1 MEVENMG
8 SASKPVIQA
17 DFVGLREL
25 AQKVGVNYRTIH
37 RAAQSGKIQSVRFG
51 SLVKI
56 PRREAERILQRGF

>member
-1 MEVENMG
+1 MG

>member
-1 MEVENMG
+1 MNSV
-8 SASKPVIQA
+8 SKAAIQS

-25 AQKVGVNYRTIH
+25 AAKVGVNYRTIH
-37 RAAQSGKIQSVRFG
+37 RAVRDGKIQSVKFG